1 MTKLSSN
8 AGLRRKIW
16 TAFILQAVVISFA
29 AVLGVYGA
37 SIILKHVLIR
47 QALEKEAEHY
57 WDILRV
63 KKNATAPDT
72 YNMKGYLLFKGDSEA
87 VLPDTMRGLPLGFH
101 SLPQAKGGALILV
114 EESGDRHLFLQFKQ
128 EQVDALAFWFGMV
141 PLALVLAVVYLIAF
155 STYRASKRAVSP
167 VIWLANQVR
176 LWDPKN
182 PDANSIKPENLP
194 SDVEGETFILASSLH
209 DYASRINNF
218 VERERNFTRDA
229 SHELR
234 TPLTVIRVA
243 GDIMYGDE
251 GMSPSSKKS
260 LIRIKQAGRDM
271 EALIESFLILAR
283 EGDTGLPDE
292 EFSVAEVIADEIDK
306 AQILLRDKPVDL
318 KLEIIQDFEL
328 FAPSRV
334 LSVMFSNLLRNAC
347 NYTDQGSIRVLI
359 ELGCIS
365 VIDTGVGM
373 AKEDLDKVYD
383 TFFRGSNHSKEGQ
396 GVGLSIVRRLS
407 DRYHWPVKLESRLG
421 QGTRAS
427 IKFPKAIVNHA
438 HINDN

>member
-1 MTKLSSN
+1 MTNKSSN

-16 TAFILQAVVISFA
+16 TAFILQAAVISFA

-47 QALEKEAEHY
+47 QALEKEAGHY
-57 WDILRV
+57 WDILQAN
-63 KKNATAPDT
+63 KNASAPDT
-72 YNMKGYLLFKGDSEA
+72 YNMKGYLLFEGDSEA
-87 VLPDTMRGLPLGFH
+87 VLPESMRGLSLGFH
-101 SLPQAKGGALILV
+101 SLPQAQGGSLILV
-114 EESGDRHLFLQFKQ
+114 EQKGDRHLFLQFKQ

-167 VIWLANQVR
+167 VIWLANQVK

-194 SDVEGETFILASSLH
+194 SDVEGETFTLASSLH

-243 GDIMYGDE
+243 GDMMCGDE
-251 GMSPSSKKS
+251 GMSASSKKS
-260 LIRIKQAGRDM
+260 LTRIKQAGRDM

-283 EGDTGLPDE
+283 EGDTGLLDE
-292 EFSVAEVIADEIDK
+292 EFSVAEVVADEIDK
-306 AQILLRDKPVDL
+306 AQVLLQDKPIEL
-318 KLEIIQDFEL
+318 KVEVIQDFDL

-334 LSVMFSNLLRNAC
+334 LSVMFGNLLRNAC

-359 ELGCIS
+359 ELGRIS

-383 TFFRGSNHSKEGQ
+383 TFFRGNNHGKDGQ

-407 DRYHWPVKLESRLG
+407 DRYRWPVKLESSLG
-421 QGTRAS
+421 QGTCAS
-427 IKFPKAIVNHA
+427 IEFPKAIIHHHA
-438 HINDN
+438 AN

>member
-57 WDILRV
+57 WDILRAN
-63 KKNATAPDT
+63 KNATAPDT
-72 YNMKGYLLFKGDSEA
+72 YNMKGYLLFDGDSEA
-87 VLPDTMRGLPLGFH
+87 VLPDTMRGLSLGFH

-114 EESGDRHLFLQFKQ
+114 EQSGDRHLFLQFKQ
-128 EQVDALAFWFGMV
+128 DQVDALAFWFGMV

-194 SDVEGETFILASSLH
+194 SDVEGETFTLAASLH

-243 GDIMYGDE
+243 GDIMCGDE

-260 LIRIKQAGRDM
+260 LVRIKQAGRDM

-292 EFSVAEVIADEIDK
+292 EFSVAEVVADEMDK
-306 AQILLRDKPVDL
+306 AQVLLRDKPVEL
-318 KLEIIQDFEL
+318 KVEIIQDFEL

-347 NYTDQGSIRVLI
+347 NYTEQGSIRVLI
-359 ELGCIS
+359 ELGRIS
-365 VIDTGVGM
+365 VVDTGVGM

-383 TFFRGSNHSKEGQ
+383 TFFRGSNHNKEGQ

-407 DRYHWPVKLESRLG
+407 DRYHWPVKLESHLNE
-421 QGTRAS
+421 GTRAS
-427 IKFPKAIVNHA
+427 IEFPKAIVNHP
-438 HINDN
+438 HTNNK

>member
-1 MTKLSSN
+1 MSNVSSN

-16 TAFILQAVVISFA
+16 TAFILQAAVISFA

-47 QALEKEAEHY
+47 QALEKEAAHY
-57 WDILRV
+57 WDILQAN
-63 KKNATAPDT
+63 KNASAPDT
-72 YNMKGYLLFKGDSEA
+72 YNMKGYLLFDGHSEA
-87 VLPDTMRGLPLGFH
+87 VLPESMRGLSLGFH
-101 SLPQAKGGALILV
+101 SLPQAKGGSLILV
-114 EESGDRHLFLQFKQ
+114 EEKGDRHLFLQFKQ
-128 EQVDALAFWFGMV
+128 EQVDSLAFWFGMV

-167 VIWLANQVR
+167 VIWLANQVK

-182 PDANSIKPENLP
+182 PDTNSIRPENLP
-194 SDVEGETFILASSLH
+194 SDVEGETFILATSLH

-243 GDIMYGDE
+243 GDMMGGDD
-251 GMSPSSKKS
+251 GMSPLSKKS
-260 LIRIKQAGRDM
+260 LTRIKQAGRDM

-292 EFSVAEVIADEIDK
+292 EFSVSDVIADEVDK
-306 AQILLRDKPVDL
+306 AQVLLRDKPVEL
-318 KLEIIQDFEL
+318 KLDVVQDFDL

-334 LSVMFSNLLRNAC
+334 LSVMFGNLLRNAC
-347 NYTDQGSIRVLI
+347 KYTETGSIRVVI
-359 ELGCIS
+359 ELGRVTI
-365 VIDTGVGM
+365 IDTGIGM
-373 AKEDLDKVYD
+373 AKEDLDRVYD
-383 TFFRGSNHSKEGQ
+383 TFFRGGNHSEEGQ

-407 DRYHWPVKLESRLG
+407 DRYHWPVKLDSLLG
-421 QGTRAS
+421 EGTLAS
-427 IKFPKAIVNHA
+427 IEFPKAIVNHSS
-438 HINDN
+438 H

>member
-1 MTKLSSN
+1 MTKIASN

-29 AVLGVYGA
+29 AILGIYGA
-37 SIILKHVLIR
+37 SIIIKHVLIR
-47 QALEKEAEHY
+47 QALEKEADHY
-57 WDILRV
+57 WHILRAN
-63 KKNATAPDT
+63 KNALAPDT
-72 YNMKGYLLFKGDSEA
+72 YNMKGYLLFKGDSES
-87 VLPDTMRGLPLGFH
+87 VLPDTMRGLSLGFH

-114 EESGDRHLFLQFKQ
+114 EQSGDRHLFLQFKQ
-128 EQVDALAFWFGMV
+128 EQVNALAFWFGMV

-182 PDANSIKPENLP
+182 PDTNSIKPENLP
-194 SDVEGETFILASSLH
+194 NDVEGETFTLAASLH

-243 GDIMYGDE
+243 GDMMCTDE
-251 GMSPSSKKS
+251 GMSASSKKS
-260 LIRIKQAGRDM
+260 LVRIKQAGRDM

-292 EFSVAEVIADEIDK
+292 EFSVADVIADEIDK
-306 AQILLRDKPVDL
+306 AQVLLRDKPVEL

-359 ELGCIS
+359 ELGRIS

-373 AKEDLDKVYD
+373 AEEDLEKVYD

-421 QGTRAS
+421 EGTRAS
-427 IKFPKAIVNHA
+427 IEFPKAIVNHP
-438 HINDN
+438 HTDIK

>member
-16 TAFILQAVVISFA
+16 TAFILQAAVIGFA

-47 QALEKEAEHY
+47 QALEQEAEHY
-57 WDILRV
+57 WEIL
-63 KKNATAPDT
+63 KANKNASAPDT
-72 YNMKGYLLFKGDSEA
+72 YNMKGYLLFKDDSES
-87 VLPDTMRGLPLGFH
+87 VLPETMRGLSLGFH

-114 EESGDRHLFLQFKQ
+114 EQRDDRHLFLQFKQ

-182 PDANSIKPENLP
+182 PDTNSIKPENLP
-194 SDVEGETFILASSLH
+194 SDVEGETFTLASSLH

-234 TPLTVIRVA
+234 TPLTGNKSRRRHDVWRRRHVA
-243 GDIMYGDE
+243 VVEKIADPHQTGGSRHGSIDRKFPD
-251 GMSPSSKKS
+251 SCP
-260 LIRIKQAGRDM
+260 RRRHRAAGRRIFG
-271 EALIESFLILAR
+271 A
-283 EGDTGLPDE
+283 G
-292 EFSVAEVIADEIDK
+292 
-306 AQILLRDKPVDL
+306 
-318 KLEIIQDFEL
+318 
-328 FAPSRV
+328 SR
-334 LSVMFSNLLRNAC
+334 
-347 NYTDQGSIRVLI
+347 Q
-359 ELGCIS
+359 
-365 VIDTGVGM
+365 
-373 AKEDLDKVYD
+373 
-383 TFFRGSNHSKEGQ
+383 
-396 GVGLSIVRRLS
+396 
-407 DRYHWPVKLESRLG
+407 
-421 QGTRAS
+421 
-427 IKFPKAIVNHA
+427 
-438 HINDN
+438 

>member
-1 MTKLSSN
+1 MTTMPTS

-16 TAFILQAVVISFA
+16 TAFILQAAVISFA

-47 QALEKEAEHY
+47 QALEQEAGHY
-57 WDILRV
+57 WDILQAN
-63 KKNATAPDT
+63 KYASAPDT

-87 VLPDTMRGLPLGFH
+87 VLPDTMRGLSLGFH
-101 SLPQAKGGALILV
+101 SLPQEKGGALILV
-114 EESGDRHLFLQFKQ
+114 QEKSDRHLFLQFKQ
-128 EQVDALAFWFGMV
+128 DQVDSLAFWFGMV

-167 VIWLANQVR
+167 VIWLANQVK

-194 SDVEGETFILASSLH
+194 SDVEGETFTLATSLH

-243 GDIMYGDE
+243 GDMMCGDE
-251 GMSPSSKKS
+251 GMSALSKKS
-260 LIRIKQAGRDM
+260 LTRIKQAGRDM

-292 EFSVAEVIADEIDK
+292 EFSVAEVIAEETDK
-306 AQILLRDKPVDL
+306 AQMLLNDRPVEL
-318 KLEIIQDFEL
+318 VVEIIQDFEL

-347 NYTDQGSIRVLI
+347 NYTEQGTIRVRI
-359 ELGCIS
+359 ELGRIS

-373 AKEDLDKVYD
+373 AKEDLDRVYD
-383 TFFRGSNHSKEGQ
+383 TFFRGSNHNKEGQ

-407 DRYHWPVKLESRLG
+407 DRYHWPVKLESQLG
-421 QGTRAS
+421 EGTCAS
-427 IKFPKAIVNHA
+427 IEFPKAIVNHSA
-438 HINDN
+438 

>member
-16 TAFILQAVVISFA
+16 TAFILQAAVISFA

-47 QALEKEAEHY
+47 QALEKEAAHY
-57 WDILRV
+57 WDILQAN
-63 KKNATAPDT
+63 KNASAPDT
-72 YNMKGYLLFKGDSEA
+72 YNMKGYLLFEGDSEA
-87 VLPDTMRGLPLGFH
+87 VLPESMRGLSLGFH
-101 SLPQAKGGALILV
+101 SLPQAQGGSLILV
-114 EESGDRHLFLQFKQ
+114 EQKGDRHLFLQFKQ

-167 VIWLANQVR
+167 VIWLANQVK

-194 SDVEGETFILASSLH
+194 SDVEGETFTLASSLH

-243 GDIMYGDE
+243 GDIMCGDE
-251 GMSPSSKKS
+251 GMSASSKKS
-260 LIRIKQAGRDM
+260 LTRIKQAGRDM

-292 EFSVAEVIADEIDK
+292 EFSVAEVVADEVDK
-306 AQILLRDKPVDL
+306 AQVLLLDKPVEL
-318 KLEIIQDFEL
+318 KVEVVQDFDL

-334 LSVMFSNLLRNAC
+334 LSVMLGNLLRNAC
-347 NYTDQGSIRVLI
+347 NYTDQGLIRVSI
-359 ELGCIS
+359 ELGRIS
-365 VIDTGVGM
+365 VIDTGIGM

-383 TFFRGSNHSKEGQ
+383 TFFRGNNHGKDGQ

-407 DRYHWPVKLESRLG
+407 DRYHWPVKLDSSLG
-421 QGTRAS
+421 QGTCAS
-427 IKFPKAIVNHA
+427 IEFPKAILR
-438 HINDN
+438 

>member
-1 MTKLSSN
+1 MI
-8 AGLRRKIW
+8 G
-16 TAFILQAVVISFA
+16 FA

-47 QALEKEAEHY
+47 QALEQEAQHY
-57 WDILRV
+57 WEILQAN
-63 KKNATAPDT
+63 KNASAPDT
-72 YNMKGYLLFKGDSEA
+72 YNMKGYLLFKDDSES
-87 VLPDTMRGLPLGFH
+87 VLPETMRGLSLGFY

-114 EESGDRHLFLQFKQ
+114 EQRDDRHLFLQFKQ

-182 PDANSIKPENLP
+182 PDTNSIKPENLP
-194 SDVEGETFILASSLH
+194 SDVEGETFTLASSLH

-243 GDIMYGDE
+243 GDMMCGDE
-251 GMSPSSKKS
+251 GMSASSKKS
-260 LIRIKQAGRDM
+260 LTRIKQAGRDM

-292 EFSVAEVIADEIDK
+292 EFSVAEVIADEVDK
-306 AQILLRDKPVDL
+306 AQVLLRDKPVELLVD
-318 KLEIIQDFEL
+318 IIQDFDL

-347 NYTDQGSIRVLI
+347 NYTEEGSIRIVI
-359 ELGCIS
+359 ELGRIT
-365 VIDTGVGM
+365 VVDTGVGM

-383 TFFRGSNHSKEGQ
+383 TFFRGSNHNKEGQ

-421 QGTRAS
+421 VGTRAS
-427 IKFPKAIVNHA
+427 IEFPKAIVNHHA
-438 HINDN
+438 S

>member
-1 MTKLSSN
+1 MSNTSSN

-16 TAFILQAVVISFA
+16 TAFILQAAVISFA

-47 QALEKEAEHY
+47 QALEKEAAHY
-57 WDILRV
+57 WDILKV
-63 KKNATAPDT
+63 NQNAAAPDT
-72 YNMKGYLLFKGDSEA
+72 YNMKGYLLFEGDSEA
-87 VLPDTMRGLPLGFH
+87 VLPESMRGLSLGFH
-101 SLPQAKGGALILV
+101 SLPQALGGSLILV
-114 EESGDRHLFLQFKQ
+114 EQKDDRHLFLQFKQ
-128 EQVDALAFWFGMV
+128 DQVDALAFWFGMV

-167 VIWLANQVR
+167 VIWLANQVK

-182 PDANSIKPENLP
+182 PDANSIRPENLP
-194 SDVEGETFILASSLH
+194 SDVEGETFTLASSLH

-243 GDIMYGDE
+243 GDMMCGDE
-251 GMSPSSKKS
+251 GMSPLSKKS
-260 LIRIKQAGRDM
+260 LTRIKQAGRDM

-292 EFSVAEVIADEIDK
+292 EFSVSDVIADEVDK
-306 AQILLRDKPVDL
+306 AQVLLREKPVEL
-318 KLEIIQDFEL
+318 KLEIIQDFDL

-334 LSVMFSNLLRNAC
+334 LSVMFGNLLRNAC
-347 NYTDQGSIRVLI
+347 KYTEQGSIRVVI
-359 ELGCIS
+359 ELGRVTI
-365 VIDTGVGM
+365 IDTGIGM
-373 AKEDLDKVYD
+373 AKEDLDRVYD
-383 TFFRGSNHSKEGQ
+383 TFFRGGNHSEEGQ

-407 DRYHWPVKLESRLG
+407 DRYHWPVKLESHLG
-421 QGTRAS
+421 EGTRAS
-427 IKFPKAIVNHA
+427 IEFPKAIVNHFN
-438 HINDN
+438 H

>member
-57 WDILRV
+57 WDILRAN
-63 KKNATAPDT
+63 KNATAPDT
-72 YNMKGYLLFKGDSEA
+72 YNMKGYLLFDGDSEA
-87 VLPDTMRGLPLGFH
+87 VLPDTMRGLSLGFH

-114 EESGDRHLFLQFKQ
+114 EQSGDRHLFLQFKQ
-128 EQVDALAFWFGMV
+128 DQVDALAFWFGMV

-194 SDVEGETFILASSLH
+194 SDVEGETFTLAASLH

-260 LIRIKQAGRDM
+260 LVRIKQAGRDM

-292 EFSVAEVIADEIDK
+292 EFSVAEVVADEMDK
-306 AQILLRDKPVDL
+306 AQVLLRDKPVEL
-318 KLEIIQDFEL
+318 KVEIIQDFEL

-347 NYTDQGSIRVLI
+347 NYTEQGSIRVLI
-359 ELGCIS
+359 ELGRIS

-373 AKEDLDKVYD
+373 AKEDLEKVYD

-407 DRYHWPVKLESRLG
+407 DRYHWPVKLESRLNE
-421 QGTRAS
+421 GTRAS
-427 IKFPKAIVNHA
+427 IEFPKAIVNHP
-438 HINDN
+438 HTSNK

>member
-1 MTKLSSN
+1 
-8 AGLRRKIW
+8 
-16 TAFILQAVVISFA
+16 
-29 AVLGVYGA
+29 

-47 QALEKEAEHY
+47 QALEQEAEHY
-57 WDILRV
+57 WEILQAN
-63 KKNATAPDT
+63 KNASAPDT
-72 YNMKGYLLFKGDSEA
+72 YYMKGYLLFKDDSES
-87 VLPDTMRGLPLGFH
+87 VLPETMRGLSLGFH

-114 EESGDRHLFLQFKQ
+114 EQRDDRHLFLQFKQ

-167 VIWLANQVR
+167 VIWLANQVK

-194 SDVEGETFILASSLH
+194 SDVEGETFTLASSLH

-243 GDIMYGDE
+243 GDIMCGDE
-251 GMSPSSKKS
+251 GMSASSKKS
-260 LIRIKQAGRDM
+260 LTRIKQAGRDM

-292 EFSVAEVIADEIDK
+292 EFSVAEVVADEVDK
-306 AQILLRDKPVDL
+306 AQVLLLDKPVEL
-318 KLEIIQDFEL
+318 KVEVVQDFDL

-334 LSVMFSNLLRNAC
+334 LSVMLGNLLRNAC
-347 NYTDQGSIRVLI
+347 NYTDQGLIRVSI
-359 ELGCIS
+359 ELGRIS
-365 VIDTGVGM
+365 VIDTGIGM

-383 TFFRGSNHSKEGQ
+383 TFFRGNNHGKDGQ

-407 DRYHWPVKLESRLG
+407 DRYHWPVKLDSSLG
-421 QGTRAS
+421 QGTCAS
-427 IKFPKAIVNHA
+427 IEFPKAILR
-438 HINDN
+438 

>member
-1 MTKLSSN
+1 MTNTATN

-16 TAFILQAVVISFA
+16 TAFILQAAVIGFA
-29 AVLGVYGA
+29 AVLGVYAA

-47 QALEKEAEHY
+47 QALEQEAQHY
-57 WDILRV
+57 WHIL
-63 KKNATAPDT
+63 KDNKNASAPDT
-72 YNMKGYLLFKGDSEA
+72 YNMKGYLLLDGHSKTA
-87 VLPDTMRGLPLGFH
+87 LPENMQELGLGFH
-101 SLPQAKGGALILV
+101 SLPQAKGGALVLV
-114 EESGDRHLFLQFKQ
+114 EKQGDRHLFLQFKQ
-128 EQVDALAFWFGMV
+128 EQVDTLAFWFGMV

-167 VIWLANQVR
+167 VIWLANQVK

-182 PDANSIKPENLP
+182 PDTNSIKPENLP
-194 SDVEGETFILASSLH
+194 SDVEGETFTLASSLH

-243 GDIMYGDE
+243 GDMMSGDAAL
-251 GMSPSSKKS
+251 SASSRKS
-260 LIRIKQAGRDM
+260 LSRIQQAGRDM

-292 EFSVAEVIADEIDK
+292 EFSAADVIADEVDK
-306 AQILLRDKPVDL
+306 AQLLLRDKPVEL
-318 KLEIIQDFEL
+318 KLDIRQDFTL
-328 FAPSRV
+328 FAPERV

-347 NYTDQGSIRVLI
+347 NYTDQGSITVVL
-359 ELGCIS
+359 EHAKVS

-373 AKEDLDKVYD
+373 AKEDLDKVYE
-383 TFFRGSNHSKEGQ
+383 TFYRGKNHNKQGQ

-407 DRYHWPVKLESRLG
+407 DRYHWPVKIDSKLG
-421 QGTRAS
+421 AGTIAS
-427 IKFPKAIVNHA
+427 IEFPKAIVNQ
-438 HINDN
+438 

>member
-16 TAFILQAVVISFA
+16 TAFILQAAVIGFA

-47 QALEKEAEHY
+47 QALEQEAEHY
-57 WDILRV
+57 WEIL
-63 KKNATAPDT
+63 KANKNASAPDT
-72 YNMKGYLLFKGDSEA
+72 YNMKGYLLFKDDSES
-87 VLPDTMRGLPLGFH
+87 VLPETMRGLSLGFH

-114 EESGDRHLFLQFKQ
+114 EQRDDRHLFLQFKQ

-182 PDANSIKPENLP
+182 PDTNSIKPENLP
-194 SDVEGETFILASSLH
+194 SDVEGETFTLASSLH

-243 GDIMYGDE
+243 GDMMCGDD
-251 GMSPSSKKS
+251 GMSPLSKKS
-260 LIRIKQAGRDM
+260 LTRIKQAGRDM

-292 EFSVAEVIADEIDK
+292 EFSVLEVVNDEIEK
-306 AQILLRDKPVDL
+306 AQVLLRDKPVELLVDVV
-318 KLEIIQDFEL
+318 QDFDL

-347 NYTDQGSIRVLI
+347 NYTDEGSIRVVI
-359 ELGCIS
+359 ELGRIT
-365 VIDTGVGM
+365 VVDTGVGM

-421 QGTRAS
+421 VGTRAS
-427 IKFPKAIVNHA
+427 IEFPKAIVNHHA
-438 HINDN
+438 S

>member
-194 SDVEGETFILASSLH
+194 SDVEGETFTLA
-209 DYASRINNF
+209 
-218 VERERNFTRDA
+218 
-229 SHELR
+229 
-234 TPLTVIRVA
+234 
-243 GDIMYGDE
+243 
-251 GMSPSSKKS
+251 
-260 LIRIKQAGRDM
+260 
-271 EALIESFLILAR
+271 
-283 EGDTGLPDE
+283 
-292 EFSVAEVIADEIDK
+292 
-306 AQILLRDKPVDL
+306 
-318 KLEIIQDFEL
+318 
-328 FAPSRV
+328 
-334 LSVMFSNLLRNAC
+334 
-347 NYTDQGSIRVLI
+347 
-359 ELGCIS
+359 
-365 VIDTGVGM
+365 
-373 AKEDLDKVYD
+373 
-383 TFFRGSNHSKEGQ
+383 
-396 GVGLSIVRRLS
+396 
-407 DRYHWPVKLESRLG
+407 
-421 QGTRAS
+421 
-427 IKFPKAIVNHA
+427 
-438 HINDN
+438 